1 MLSQYDRQQLELI
14 SSRLHIE
21 DPDLAKSLRDGR
33 PRPVRQPRRWPLVVL
48 AVLAGLVFVAGAM
61 IVSFGFMFLGAV
73 ALWSIAG
80 VRRRQL
86 GKPPRFKLWS
96 HLFNRR

>member
-14 SSRLHIE
+14 SSKLHIE

-33 PRPVRQPRRWPLVVL
+33 PRPDRAPSRWPLAVL
-48 AVLAGLVFVAGAM
+48 AVLALLVVAAGA
-61 IVSFGFMFLGAV
+61 VVLSFGFIFLGAI

-80 VRRRQL
+80 VNRRMM
-86 GKPPRFKLWS
+86 GKPPRFQPFAK
-96 HLFNRR
+96 LFNRP